1 MCKWRKFD
9 ILAHL
14 TYPLRYINGIA
25 KLNVDISQYN
35 EIISESFRLLIQN
48 GKGIEIN
55 TSGLRQPYGLTFPT
69 LEYVK
74 LFKELGGEIISI
86 GSDAHCADDLGK
98 GIIDGIKL
106 AETGGFKYISYF
118 KNRKPEFIKI

>member
-1 MCKWRKFD
+1 MCKWGKFD

-55 TSGLRQPYGLTFPT
+55 KTDILWIQNSVYTIRSHAAKRCL
-69 LEYVK
+69 
-74 LFKELGGEIISI
+74 S
-86 GSDAHCADDLGK
+86 H
-98 GIIDGIKL
+98 
-106 AETGGFKYISYF
+106 
-118 KNRKPEFIKI
+118 